1 MEELIGRI
9 EQIMKSLNKRR
20 GELADML
27 EIDRSN
33 FSQIM
38 NGKRPVGDNMLNRF
52 TIHLN
57 INKHWL
63 ATGEGEM
70 FNTPAPSDA
79 GPAKGGNFM
88 LVPIVQ
94 QYAYAGYLGGYSD
107 PEYIGDLPTMP
118 FLVDHEYKGH
128 YLCFEV
134 RGVSMD
140 DGSKNSYLQGDI
152 VLAREIKPEYWKSR
166 LHLNTW
172 TDFVIV
178 HRTDGILV
186 KQITEHDVEKGCIT
200 IHSLNPLYPDKTLE
214 LQDIQA
220 LFNIVK
226 AVRNK

>member
-1 MEELIGRI
+1 MEEIIGRI
-9 EQIMKSLNKRR
+9 ELVMKTLNKRR

-27 EIDRSN
+27 EVDRSN

-63 ATGEGEM
+63 LTGEGSM
-70 FNTPAPSDA
+70 FNAPKPSDA
-79 GPAKGGNFM
+79 CPAPENNIM

-94 QYAYAGYLGGYSD
+94 QYAYAGYLGGYAD
-107 PEYIGDLPTMP
+107 PEYIEELPTMP

-134 RGVSMD
+134 RGDSMD
-140 DGSKNSYLQGDI
+140 DGSKNSYVQGDI
-152 VLAREIKPEYWKSR
+152 VLAREIKPEYWRNR
-166 LHLNTW
+166 LHLSTW
-172 TDFVIV
+172 SDFVIV
-178 HRTDGILV
+178 HRTDGILI
-186 KQITEHDVEKGCIT
+186 KQITEHQVEKGLIT
-200 IHSLNPLYPDKTLE
+200 IHSLNPLYPDRFIE
-214 LQDIQA
+214 LKEVQA